1 MKIEEILR
9 TIDGKI
15 LQGNGKSD
23 ADIKYAFAAD
33 LMSDVLFVISRKDE
47 PVLLITGVTNPSVVR
62 TAAILDIPVILIVR
76 GKHVPEETL
85 KAAKEN
91 DIVVLHTNHIMFAAC
106 SMLNRAGLQGAPW
119 KMK

>member
-1 MKIEEILR
+1 MKISEILEVLNGR
-9 TIDGKI
+9 TLQPNGKI
-15 LQGNGKSD
+15 D

-33 LMSDVLFVISRKDE
+33 LMSDVLFVISRKAE

-76 GKHVPEETL
+76 GKQVPKETIDI
-85 KAAKEN
+85 AREN
-91 DIVVLHTNHIMFAAC
+91 KIIVLHTDHIMFVTCAL
-106 SMLNRAGLQGAPW
+106 LNNAGLEGAPW